1 MATNLRLTSLS
12 VKHLN
17 VTDNIRINGEFFA
30 GNGEAIG
37 VSTLVANKDGNGNTT
52 NNVMGCGMAFF
63 NPNPYQGGFID
74 QINNVGTVLNIF
86 GDLIVDGGFLIGG
99 SYIPATSK
107 SKGQRGTITF
117 DDNHIYVCI
126 KDGEEGDAEW
136 KRTALS
142 TW

>member
-1 MATNLRLTSLS
+1 MTTNLRLTSLS

-17 VTDNIRINGEFFA
+17 VTDNIRINGQFFA
-30 GNGEAIG
+30 GNNDVVGVSSLVVNRDNNGNIMNDSLASGIAFLNESSYQGGNKTLLGIFGDIG
-37 VSTLVANKDGNGNTT
+37 VS
-52 NNVMGCGMAFF
+52 
-63 NPNPYQGGFID
+63 
-74 QINNVGTVLNIF
+74 
-86 GDLIVDGGFLIGG
+86 GGFLISG
-99 SYIPATSK
+99 SYKPTTSK

>member
-1 MATNLRLTSLS
+1 MASNLRLTSLN

-17 VTDNIRINGEFFA
+17 VTDNIRINGQFFT
-30 GNGEAIG
+30 GNGKTIG
-37 VSTLVANKDGNGNTT
+37 VSTLVTNKDGNGNDSLVCAT
-52 NNVMGCGMAFF
+52 ASLF
-63 NPNPYQGGFID
+63 PNAYQGGFT
-74 QINNVGTVLNIF
+74 NFRGVGSVLAVL
-86 GDLIVDGGFLIGG
+86 GDIAVSGGFLING
-99 SYIPATSK
+99 SYKPTTSK

>member
-1 MATNLRLTSLS
+1 MASNLRLTSLN

-17 VTDNIRINGEFFA
+17 VTDNIRINGQFFA
-30 GNGEAIG
+30 GAGTAIG
-37 VSTLVANKDGNGNTT
+37 VSALVVNRFEDDAARQLANGI
-52 NNVMGCGMAFF
+52 VFF
-63 NPNPYQGGFID
+63 NDETYQGG
-74 QINNVGTVLNIF
+74 NKTLLSIF
-86 GDLIVDGGFLIGG
+86 GDIGVSGGFLISGF
-99 SYIPATSK
+99 YKPTTSK
-107 SKGQRGTITF
+107 SKGKRGTITF

>member
-1 MATNLRLTSLS
+1 MTTNLRLTSLS

-17 VTDNIRINGEFFA
+17 VTDNIRINGQFFA
-30 GNGEAIG
+30 GNNDVVGVSSLVVNRDNNGNPTEGAFASGIAFFNESSYQGGNKTLLSIFGDIG
-37 VSTLVANKDGNGNTT
+37 VS
-52 NNVMGCGMAFF
+52 
-63 NPNPYQGGFID
+63 GGFSIS
-74 QINNVGTVLNIF
+74 
-86 GDLIVDGGFLIGG
+86 G
-99 SYIPATSK
+99 SYKPTTSK

-117 DDNHIYVCI
+117 DDNHIKICI

>member
-1 MATNLRLTSLS
+1 MASNLRLTSLN

-17 VTDNIRINGEFFA
+17 VTDNIRINGQFFTSS
-30 GNGEAIG
+30 GGVIG
-37 VSTLVANKDGNGNTT
+37 VSSLVTNTDENGNIT
-52 NNVMGCGMAFF
+52 NDSLANGIVFF
-63 NPNPYQGGFID
+63 NDEMYQGG
-74 QINNVGTVLNIF
+74 NKTLLSIF
-86 GDLIVDGGFLIGG
+86 GDIGVSGGFLISGF
-99 SYIPATSK
+99 YKPTTSK
-107 SKGQRGTITF
+107 SKGKRGTITF

>member
-1 MATNLRLTSLS
+1 MASNLRLTSLN

-17 VTDNIRINGEFFA
+17 VTDNIRINGQFFA

-37 VSTLVANKDGNGNTT
+37 VSTLVANRDENGNLT
-52 NNVMGCGMAFF
+52 NDVMGCATALF
-63 NPNPYQGGFID
+63 NLNAYQGGFID
-74 QINNVGTVLNIF
+74 GNGVGTVLNIF

-99 SYIPATSK
+99 SYIPTTSK

>member
-1 MATNLRLTSLS
+1 MN
-12 VKHLN
+12 N
-17 VTDNIRINGEFFA
+17 VNGQFFA
-30 GNGEAIG
+30 GSGGVIG
-37 VSTLVANKDGNGNTT
+37 VSSLVVNRYNNGNPTE
-52 NNVMGCGMAFF
+52 GAFASGIAFF
-63 NPNPYQGGFID
+63 NEGSYQGG
-74 QINNVGTVLNIF
+74 NKTLLSIF
-86 GDLIVDGGFLIGG
+86 GDIGVSGGFSISG
-99 SYIPATSK
+99 SYIPTTSK